1 MTTLIIR
8 PGDEIPDL
16 TTFVGCIEFSEQ
28 RLHIR
33 TTRPLRF
40 ASQWAPR
47 PETKQHH
54 GIEFYLLD
62 NAFRKGEVCPRFNI
76 YANIDMGK
84 RETVW
89 DLLTALLVDTS
100 PQSIRLY
107 LEEILSRH
115 LNEFHTS
122 KYRRNAHLVGT
133 DGQTVFVKGIP
144 GVNVFSHTLLD
155 RLKPLSTAPDDW
167 DMSHVR
173 AALANGQCE
182 QVKAKGS
189 LSAHQLLELILGLDA
204 NHLFGS
210 AWRTVLDRRTKRV
223 DVELDGLKHST
234 FKLVL

>member
-8 PGDEIPDL
+8 AGDEIPDL
-16 TTFVGCIEFSEQ
+16 TTFVGCIEFPEQ

-33 TTRPLRF
+33 TTKPLRF

-47 PETKQHH
+47 PETKSHPGVELH
-54 GIEFYLLD
+54 LLD
-62 NAFRKGEVCPRFNI
+62 NAFLKGAVCPRFNI
-76 YANIDMGK
+76 YADINK

-89 DLLTALLVDTS
+89 DLLGALLVDTS

-122 KYRRNAHLVGT
+122 KYRRNAHLVGV

-144 GVNVFSHTLLD
+144 GANVFSHTLLD
-155 RLKPLSTAPDDW
+155 RVERLSSVPNDW
-167 DMSHVR
+167 DMTHVR

-182 QVKAKGS
+182 QVKAKGG
-189 LSAHQLLELILGLDA
+189 LSAHDLLELILGLDA
-204 NHLFGS
+204 SRMFGS
-210 AWRTVLDRRTKRV
+210 AWRTVLDRRSKRV
-223 DVELDGLKHST
+223 DVELDGLRHSS
-234 FKLVL
+234 FRLAL